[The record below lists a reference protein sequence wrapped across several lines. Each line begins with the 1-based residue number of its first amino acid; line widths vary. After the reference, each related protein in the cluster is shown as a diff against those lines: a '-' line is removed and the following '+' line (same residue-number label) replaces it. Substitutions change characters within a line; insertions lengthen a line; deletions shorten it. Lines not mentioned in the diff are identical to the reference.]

1 MTANDIL
8 IHRLLNQQLT
18 GTKFRQA
25 GELVDHFGAM
35 QAQDYAMVKWAVGLR
50 MGKTEHDI
58 EQAISS
64 GEIVRTHV
72 LRPTWH
78 LVAAKDV
85 RWMLELSAQRIRG
98 AFAAMSRQLEM
109 DAKFYARCNKII
121 EREVAG
127 KQLTREEI
135 MKTLGKKKIPT
146 NELRSVF
153 IMMNAELDGIV
164 CNGVMR
170 GKQLTYALLD
180 EKIPPAKKITRQ
192 EALAA
197 LAKRYFTSHGPA
209 TLHDFSWWS
218 GLSVADAKAGISFVA
233 DELESITLDNQTYWF
248 KDCNIPTRVKQKSIY
263 FLPAFDE
270 FMVSYKDRSL
280 SLELSRTKDAIT
292 NNGIFKPVIIIDG
305 KVMGL
310 WKRTVKKDTAEVEIQ
325 YFSSI
330 KSAQLKAMQAA
341 GRKYGDYIG
350 KKIVFV

>member
-1 MTANDIL
+1 
-8 IHRLLNQQLT
+8 
-18 GTKFRQA
+18 
-25 GELVDHFGAM
+25 
-35 QAQDYAMVKWAVGLR
+35 MVKWAVGLR
-50 MGKTEHDI
+50 MGKTESDV
-58 EQAISS
+58 EKAIDA
-64 GEIVRTHV
+64 GDIVRTHV

-109 DAKFYARCNKII
+109 DAKFYARCNKIL
-121 EREVAG
+121 EQEVLG
-127 KQLTREEI
+127 KQLTRDEI
-135 MKTLGKKKIPT
+135 MQALEKKKIPT
-146 NELRSVF
+146 RGLRSMF

-170 GKQLTYALLD
+170 GKKLTYALLE
-180 EKIPPAKKITRQ
+180 EKIPPAKKLTRQ
-192 EALAA
+192 EALAT

-218 GLSVADAKAGISFVA
+218 GMSLADARAGISFVA
-233 DELESITLDNQTYWF
+233 YELDNITLDGQVYWF
-248 KDCNIPTRVKQKSIY
+248 KDRDVPALTGQKSIY

-280 SLELSRTKDAIT
+280 SLELSRTKETIT

-305 KVMGL
+305 KVAGL
-310 WKRTVKKDTAEVEIQ
+310 WKRTSKKDRADIVIQ

-330 KSAQLKAMQAA
+330 KGAQLKAVQEA
-341 GRKYGDYIG
+341 GRKYEDYLA